1 MRTLSLLL
9 LSSLAL
15 AAAPA
20 GEKVTVTVAPFE
32 KDRRWVLVEF
42 DAKGKPLPG
51 ELITDEKGVVGIGQ
65 KTSKGLAWLVP
76 HIPAGQKLRYT
87 ISEGITRPALG
98 LIWVENE
105 PGVTALKAVD
115 KEITRYNTGPEAEK
129 QKHHKP
135 FFWPLMSRGVNMLR
149 GWPME
154 AKAGDTMDHP
164 HHTGMYFAFGEV
176 NGKDYWAKEPFTQK
190 KLKMEA
196 GPVFAELRAENAWG
210 DDLVESDEV
219 RILTDGNDV
228 VADWTITL
236 TAANGPAV
244 FAKDLKQAKE
254 GAFVCRM
261 SQALS
266 QAKGDAP
273 EIILDSKGN
282 RGEKLARESG
292 APWVDYSGTVD
303 GQKVGLA
310 IMNHPSSFRYP
321 SDWHVRAYGLFAANP
336 WIIKGESTLQK
347 GESLTLKWRAY
358 VHGGDAAAG
367 KVADVFAGYANAQ
380 ATAD

>member
-1 MRTLSLLL
+1 MRALSLICLVN
-9 LSSLAL
+9 LAC
-15 AAAPA
+15 AAMPAPEDVA
-20 GEKVTVTVAPFE
+20 VTVAAFE

-42 DAKGKPLPG
+42 PGKTLG
-51 ELITDEKGVVGIGQ
+51 DEVYDEKGAGQ
-65 KTSKGLAWLVP
+65 PGQHTEKGLAWLVP
-76 HIPAGQKLRYT
+76 FIPAGQKARFT
-87 ISEGITRPALG
+87 IKPARPGRPAPAAA
-98 LIWVENE
+98 WSEVQ
-105 PGVTALKAVD
+105 PGVTALKVGD
-115 KEITRYNTGPEAEK
+115 KEITRYNTGPAAEK

-190 KLKMEA
+190 KLKMET

-219 RILTDGNDV
+219 RILTDGNDI